1 MTDLCYIED
10 ETYNVIAVL
19 FYVVAMAIVRRWFS
33 YVTGLIRRYVA
44 EKGKALHLRTCT
56 VHAVQSLY
64 LQSMVKICTVFSSLQ
79 IYNNA

>member
-44 EKGKALHLRTCT
+44 EKGKTLHLHTCT
-56 VHAVQSLY
+56 IIVFTEYGKDLY
-64 LQSMVKICTVFSSLQ
+64 SFQFASDLQQCMM
-79 IYNNA
+79 